1 MSRKDKREEAKKHE
15 SEPKK
20 KITIKLPEIK
30 GFSKKQIISSILVVV
45 FVVVMLC
52 VMNYTD
58 IGFVLN
64 KNITDED
71 VTTVELIGSNNK
83 IYSYYNEV
91 LIADSS
97 KLSTYN
103 KYGRKTWELDMQG
116 ANDAKIT
123 TSGKYLQ
130 VINSDKSTVYVFN
143 DKYDTAQIRIDGK
156 ILYGTINS
164 KGDSVIEYEASGN
177 KTVLGIYDKNG
188 KAKYNVKLSN
198 NTISQYVLSDNSS
211 KLAYVEVN
219 INGISASSTV
229 QLVDLNGKGGEAKV
243 EQFALEE
250 NSLIYE
256 LDFSGNNIVYRTD
269 KDIVS
274 INVSNKKKK
283 VSSIEQDG
291 IVSLDLDKNKY
302 SYVEFENGK
311 YFLGIKTIGGKDKK
325 EIEINELPKHFVYIK
340 DKVYVCF
347 QKEMHIYNNS
357 RKEIKEYK
365 SDMVITKPVI
375 LGEGNNI
382 AFLVSNKLII
392 YTI

>member
-1 MSRKDKREEAKKHE
+1 MSRKDNREEAKKHE

-116 ANDAKIT
+116 ANDTKIT

-130 VINSDKSTVYVFN
+130 VI
-143 DKYDTAQIRIDGK
+143 RIF
-156 ILYGTINS
+156 Y
-164 KGDSVIEYEASGN
+164 
-177 KTVLGIYDKNG
+177 
-188 KAKYNVKLSN
+188 
-198 NTISQYVLSDNSS
+198 
-211 KLAYVEVN
+211 
-219 INGISASSTV
+219 
-229 QLVDLNGKGGEAKV
+229 
-243 EQFALEE
+243 
-250 NSLIYE
+250 
-256 LDFSGNNIVYRTD
+256 
-269 KDIVS
+269 
-274 INVSNKKKK
+274 
-283 VSSIEQDG
+283 
-291 IVSLDLDKNKY
+291 Y
-302 SYVEFENGK
+302 SYLHHKIHPQNKVLIFYAYHFFAYQLHK
-311 YFLGIKTIGGKDKK
+311 YL
-325 EIEINELPKHFVYIK
+325 NL
-340 DKVYVCF
+340 
-347 QKEMHIYNNS
+347 M
-357 RKEIKEYK
+357 
-365 SDMVITKPVI
+365 I
-375 LGEGNNI
+375 LI
-382 AFLVSNKLII
+382 LL
-392 YTI
+392 